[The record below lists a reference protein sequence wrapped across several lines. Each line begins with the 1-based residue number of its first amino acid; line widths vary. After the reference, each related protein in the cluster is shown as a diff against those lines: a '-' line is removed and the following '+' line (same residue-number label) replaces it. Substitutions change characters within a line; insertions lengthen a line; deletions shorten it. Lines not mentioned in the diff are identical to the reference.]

1 MDGWEGLKFKFIL
14 FFLPSTILYISNR
27 DSMFLMSSAT
37 YLNIFSLNS
46 KRINKRGLI
55 DVTSKMDKQRLY
67 IYMPK
72 IKDQQFYYYN
82 KEKKFNKYTYDRFID
97 VLNIKSKHTLKNILI
112 P

>member
-1 MDGWEGLKFKFIL
+1 MDGLEVLKFKFIV
-14 FFLPSTILYISNR
+14 FFLPSTILYILNR

-82 KEKKFNKYTYDRFID
+82 KEKKSNKYTYDRFIN